1 MRDFCLPDPSKPRS
15 ATPKVDKNRDK
26 CVIFVYLTLETEECD
41 TESRQ
46 NPPKLKK
53 YSARL
58 PSPKQ
63 FGLRLRSNLRNRRF
77 AHKPVLAC

>member
-1 MRDFCLPDPSKPRS
+1 M
-15 ATPKVDKNRDK
+15 
-26 CVIFVYLTLETEECD
+26 
-41 TESRQ
+41 
-46 NPPKLKK
+46 KK

-77 AHKPVLAC
+77 ARKSVLACRLSRRCQALHFTGFSAAVQVIFTQKA